1 VAYAGRPAPVAGIS
15 TEVCQVYQAA
25 RLSQGERGSR
35 EEDEEGDLRAVAGLL
50 AMAVRLG
57 LSDEHTRPADAQ
69 WPVAN

>member
-1 VAYAGRPAPVAGIS
+1 
-15 TEVCQVYQAA
+15 VYQAA